1 MKISLCNDDREIG
14 GVSFHEQKDLE
25 FFFNQDG
32 SNVGILYVFTTLRAI
47 GTHSYTVNQGI
58 IDSEPVFAEIE
69 TTMNPDEVS
78 NFKTEWLQKWNPSSS

>member
-1 MKISLCNDDREIG
+1 MKISLCNEDREIG

-25 FFFNQDG
+25 IFFNQDG
-32 SNVGILYVFTTLRAI
+32 SNDGILYVFTTLRAI

-69 TTMNPDEVS
+69 TTMNPDEMS
-78 NFKTEWLQKWNPSSS
+78 NFNIEWLQKYNSTSS

>member
-1 MKISLCNDDREIG
+1 MKISLCNEDREIG

-25 FFFNQDG
+25 IFFNQDG
-32 SNVGILYVFTTLRAI
+32 SNAGILYVFTTLRAI

-69 TTMNPDEVS
+69 TTMNPDEMS
-78 NFKTEWLQKWNPSSS
+78 NFNIEWLQKYNSTSS

>member
-1 MKISLCNDDREIG
+1 MNKRIWR
-14 GVSFHEQKDLE
+14 

-32 SNVGILYVFTTLRAI
+32 SNDGILYVFTTLRAI

-69 TTMNPDEVS
+69 TTMNFDEMS
-78 NFKTEWLQKWNPSSS
+78 NFKIEWLQKWNPSSS

>member
-1 MKISLCNDDREIG
+1 MKISLCNNDREIG

-32 SNVGILYVFTTLRAI
+32 SNVGILYVFTTFRAI

-69 TTMNPDEVS
+69 TTMNPDEMS

>member
-1 MKISLCNDDREIG
+1 MKISLCNEDREIG

-25 FFFNQDG
+25 IFFNQDG
-32 SNVGILYVFTTLRAI
+32 SNDGILYVFTTLRAI

-69 TTMNPDEVS
+69 TTMNLDEMS
-78 NFKTEWLQKWNPSSS
+78 NFNIEWLQKYNSTSS

>member
-1 MKISLCNDDREIG
+1 MKISLCNEDREIG

-25 FFFNQDG
+25 IFFNQDG
-32 SNVGILYVFTTLRAI
+32 SNDGILYVFTTLRAI

-69 TTMNPDEVS
+69 TTMNLDEMS
-78 NFKTEWLQKWNPSSS
+78 NFYIEWLQKYNSTSS

>member
-25 FFFNQDG
+25 IFFNQDG
-32 SNVGILYVFTTLRAI
+32 SNDGILYVFITLRAI

-69 TTMNPDEVS
+69 TTMNPDEMS
-78 NFKTEWLQKWNPSSS
+78 NFNIEWLQKYNSTSS